1 MFDAQILKVLRATQ
15 AGKSLSAEQLTAF
28 VNDIFARW
36 DAYKQ
41 DDMDDDAMDDFI
53 DEVLWD
59 KYGDDLDASA
69 DAALI
74 LAVKGHEP
82 RLEKKIRRLQ
92 EAAWGMKA
100 VPRIV
105 VVDCGMEEAT
115 LRAAKDLAAWD
126 TTFTLCSKEELE
138 KILFEL
144 TKQETQRV

>member
-1 MFDAQILKVLRATQ
+1 MELWRDGLIAFLAAVGVAAIFYLL
-15 AGKSLSAEQLTAF
+15 AGHIFRLHTA
-28 VNDIFARW
+28 AP
-36 DAYKQ
+36 
-41 DDMDDDAMDDFI
+41 
-53 DEVLWD
+53 
-59 KYGDDLDASA
+59 A